1 MPYLRKPSIKVKQTK
16 QLLKE
21 RTRQTKEWLTLM
33 YGSSATKLY
42 PIYLKYCTENSIVPL
57 RYEKFVI
64 VFNEVHPKT
73 EPRKT
78 MLQQR
83 NTALL
88 TAVQKPNADVVEISQ
103 QFQVSIRNITR
114 IAQKMGVTLPADF
127 PWELAKQNRFT
138 ANASNEAVVRQTM
151 NSIARWYKWHL
162 ANATTTKHYASY
174 CIYCAKRKKA
184 KVSYKTFAPAFQNF
198 LQKEPIRQA
207 RLAKERARNRRRKM
221 SE

>member
-1 MPYLRKPSIKVKQTK
+1 MAYLRKPHSKERQTK
-16 QLLKE
+16 KSLKE
-21 RTRQTKEWLTLM
+21 RTKQTKEWLTPM
-33 YGSSATKLY
+33 YASSPMQLY

-57 RYEKFVI
+57 RYEKFV
-64 VFNEVHPKT
+64 VLYNEVHPKT

-114 IAQKMGVTLPADF
+114 IADKVGVTLPENF

-151 NSIARWYKWHL
+151 NSIGRWYKWHL

-174 CIYCAKRKKA
+174 CLYCAKRKKA
-184 KVSYKTFAPAFQNF
+184 KVSYKTFAPAFEKF
-198 LQKEPIRQA
+198 LEKEPVRQA
-207 RLAKERARNRRRKM
+207 RLAKEKARNIRRRM
-221 SE
+221 AE